1 MKKLAAQL
9 LKWLVSIVL
18 VWWLLHRIGLAMIFS
33 LLKQADPLW
42 ITAGLLL
49 FFVSHL
55 LGSLQWKMLLE
66 SEDIR
71 LPFRRVASCY
81 FSGLFFNNFLIGGAG
96 GDVFRM
102 LDVGRSCRKGTAAV
116 SSVLLDR
123 MMGFLVMSGMTVLAV
138 PVAMRLKH
146 FGGAFWTPFFVM
158 VIGWVFL
165 LSFFF
170 SKRFARLFTWVVHP
184 LIPAKM
190 QVKMREVY
198 RKIHAFGRHRSLF
211 SRIVLISSAVQSAR
225 ILTHALVALSFGIRI
240 QPVYYFLFIPIIAIM
255 ATLPISIGGIGV
267 REQTGVV
274 LFTLVG
280 MTAVQAVAVEFV
292 SYLVAIGTSIPGGVL
307 FAARG
312 LNRTSEQKEPH
323 Q

>member
-1 MKKLAAQL
+1 MKKLAGQL
-9 LKWLVSIVL
+9 LKWVVSIIL
-18 VWWLLHRIGLAMIFS
+18 VWWLLRRIGLAMIFG
-33 LLKQADPLW
+33 LLKQADPRW

-49 FFVSHL
+49 FLVSHL
-55 LGSLQWKMLLE
+55 LGSLQWKLLLE
-66 SEDIR
+66 SEEIR
-71 LPFRRVASCY
+71 LPYRRVTSCY
-81 FSGLFFNNFLIGGAG
+81 FIGLFFNNFLIGGAG

-116 SSVLLDR
+116 SSVVLDR
-123 MMGFLVMSGMTVLAV
+123 MIGFLVMSGMTVLAV
-138 PVAMRLKH
+138 PVAMRLKP
-146 FGGAFWTPFFVM
+146 FGGAFWTPFFIM

-170 SKRFARLFTWVVHP
+170 SKRFAKLFTWVVRP
-184 LIPAKM
+184 FIPAKM

-198 RKIHAFGRHRSLF
+198 RKIHAFGRRRSLF
-211 SRIVLISSAVQSAR
+211 SRTVMISSAVQSAR
-225 ILTHALVALSFGIRI
+225 ILTHALVALAFGVRI
-240 QPVYYFLFIPIIAIM
+240 PAVYFFLFIPIIAIM

-274 LFTLVG
+274 LLGLVG
-280 MTAVQAVAVEFV
+280 VTAVQAVAVEFA

-312 LNRTSEQKEPH
+312 MHRTTEQKET
-323 Q
+323 QR